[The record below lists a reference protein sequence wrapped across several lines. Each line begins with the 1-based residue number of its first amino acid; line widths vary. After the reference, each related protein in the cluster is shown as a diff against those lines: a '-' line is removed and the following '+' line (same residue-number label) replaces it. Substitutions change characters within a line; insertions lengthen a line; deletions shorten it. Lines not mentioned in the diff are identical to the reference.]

1 MDMNAYALEMLA
13 RERLVELRAKRE
25 RLDRVRAATVASPS
39 LRVALGRALIGLGQR
54 LQAVRTSA
62 PGAVIRG

>member
-1 MDMNAYALEMLA
+1 MDMNEYALEVLA

-25 RLDRVRAATVASPS
+25 RLDRARAATVASPS

-54 LQAVRTSA
+54 RQAVRTSA
-62 PGAVIRG
+62 LGAVRG